1 MARSALSAGSV
12 RPSSPLVGG
21 ITGAISRIF
30 RQSYPLVDAIG
41 LACIVAC
48 WILIQIFVT
57 PFHRMF
63 ALDNQSIQY
72 PFAVIERVPVLWSIL
87 YAGLIPLGIL
97 IAWAAIVR
105 PNPHKVQV
113 TILGF
118 LTALMLTS
126 LLTDII
132 KNAVGRPRPD
142 LISRC
147 MPRKGTPGGT
157 LVSWTVCTQTN
168 EHILQEG
175 WRSFPSGH
183 SSFSFG
189 GLGYLSLFLSGQMHV
204 FRPRSDI
211 FRCLLVLIPIV
222 CALLVAISRLDDY
235 RHDVYDVTA
244 GTILGSAVAQF
255 CYRRYYPPLRSFR
268 CDTPYGKE
276 DFGPEGF
283 SKIPDDEEQQL
294 PGRRAQSWVGEESY
308 QLEELAP
315 VAER

>member
-1 MARSALSAGSV
+1 MARSALSAGSA

-21 ITGAISRIF
+21 LAGALSRVF
-30 RQSYPLVDAIG
+30 QQSYPLVDAVG

-48 WILIQIFVT
+48 WILIQLFVT

-63 ALDNQSIQY
+63 ALDNQAIQY
-72 PFAVIERVPVLWSIL
+72 PFALAERVPVLWSII
-87 YAGLIPLGIL
+87 YAGLIPFLML
-97 IAWAAIVR
+97 IVWAAILR

-147 MPRKGTPGGT
+147 MPRKGTPAST

-204 FRPRSDI
+204 FRPRTDLC
-211 FRCLLVLIPIV
+211 RCLLVLIPII
-222 CALLVAISRLDDY
+222 CALMVAISRLEDY

-244 GTILGSAVAQF
+244 GSILGSIVAHF
-255 CYRRYYPPLRSFR
+255 SYRRYYPPLRSFR
-268 CDTPYGKE
+268 CDTPYGKD
-276 DFGPEGF
+276 DFDPEGF
-283 SKIPDDEEQQL
+283 SKLPDDEEQQL
-294 PGRRAQSWVGEESY
+294 SGRRAQLWAGEESY
-308 QLEELAP
+308 QLEESTPAP
-315 VAER
+315 ER